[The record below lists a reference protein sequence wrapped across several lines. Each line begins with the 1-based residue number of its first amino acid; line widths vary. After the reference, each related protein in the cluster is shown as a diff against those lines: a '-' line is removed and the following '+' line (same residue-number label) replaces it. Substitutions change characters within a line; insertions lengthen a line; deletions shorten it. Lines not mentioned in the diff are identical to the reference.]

1 MTRHLDGGRESSYV
15 GQKNYRFLESLLSN
29 VPCLRINIALIL
41 ISQAKNSLISRKTQ
55 KQMFLLISGGHI
67 CAPEKETNMV
77 MASPHKAL

>member
-1 MTRHLDGGRESSYV
+1 MAAG
-15 GQKNYRFLESLLSN
+15 KALLWVKKIKDFWRVCYLN
-29 VPCLRINIALIL
+29 IPCLRINIALIL

-67 CAPEKETNMV
+67 CAREKETNMV

>member
-1 MTRHLDGGRESSYV
+1 MAAGKALMWVKKITDFWRVCYL
-15 GQKNYRFLESLLSN
+15 NI
-29 VPCLRINIALIL
+29 PCLRINIALIL
-41 ISQAKNSLISRKTQ
+41 ISQVKNSLISRKTQ